1 MAEPTQ
7 IPGYE
12 LLRQLG
18 KGGMATVYLAHQA
31 SVDREVALKLMS
43 RHLLADHR
51 FADRFLREAR
61 IAAKLH
67 HRNVVSIF
75 DVGTFGEQ
83 PYIAMEYLS
92 GGSIMP
98 QENEPI
104 AAAQALRSVREIATA
119 LDYAHGKGYIHR
131 DVKPDNILLRDDGSS
146 VLSDFGIA
154 RAVDGTTMMT
164 KTGSVVGT
172 PYFMSPEQL
181 RGREIDG
188 RADLYSL
195 GVVLYQLLTGKVPY
209 SASDSLAI
217 GIMHMTAPLPQ
228 LPAALKDIQPLLDF
242 MMAKELDQRVKT
254 GAEIAAL
261 ISKIER
267 IRERGVARL
276 DDVQENSRRTD
287 PIMQT
292 KLSTPRIE
300 PENKSRNESRN
311 EVRSEPS
318 IASAPEPAR
327 GGRIEPSMTQ
337 SMLSGGA
344 YRQEPTFDAPKPAP
358 KSPAK
363 PQMEIKREV
372 ALGAIDPAMSDAVW
386 QRPAAMPTRSW
397 FWPGFFLIA
406 VGLAGVGFAQKDWLL
421 ARYHEFRAQD
431 NQSDLA
437 KAQALEKSGQL
448 FGSAG
453 ALSHYQRWLTSNP
466 DDTNARAGIER
477 IAATTLA
484 SVENLAASAN
494 DSVKQNLQIE
504 ITELS
509 QALPNDARFK
519 AALAAVQTA
528 LVQDASTLLSAAKAA
543 EAQKRYLGSDGALA
557 GYLALRKAQPD
568 SIPGMRGVEAIE
580 RLLGAQFKK
589 LQQNNETLAV
599 DALANDWREVHPQSE
614 LLIALLRKW
623 NDARADSDER
633 SAQIISLLQAGEAA
647 LGRGDLV
654 SPAGTSAVDR
664 YRAVLAADPRN
675 IAAASG
681 LQAIAAKLIA
691 QARIAINERKL
702 SMAENLLQQAQQLNG
717 DAVALKDLSDK
728 LNAAIE
734 AQSGPVSVPSEAD
747 AGRLAKLYADFDSA
761 IESGDLNDSVGRSAF
776 DLLKQ
781 IEKNGRDDPEV
792 AQRVSAL
799 ASALRSRFDDA
810 IDRSDYERAADTLAS
825 IRALRFGN
833 ASQELRTQLAESLA
847 SDIRIRIESADFDS
861 AERRLDLLKT
871 IDSKHSELESLR
883 LALLQARG
891 T

>member
-1 MAEPTQ
+1 MMHMAEPTQ

-67 HRNVVSIF
+67 HRHVVSIF

-92 GGSIMP
+92 GGSTMP

-104 AAAQALRSVREIATA
+104 TAAQALKSVREIALA

-228 LPAALKDIQPLLDF
+228 LPAALKDIQPLLNF

-267 IRERGVARL
+267 GRETGGAGRQDL
-276 DDVQENSRRTD
+276 QENNRRTD

-292 KLSTPRIE
+292 QLSTPRSD
-300 PENKSRNESRN
+300 SRQA
-311 EVRSEPS
+311 EPS
-318 IASAPEPAR
+318 KAGSTEPAR
-327 GGRIEPSMTQ
+327 GGRIEPSMSQ
-337 SMLSGGA
+337 SLPSGGV
-344 YRQEPTFDAPKPAP
+344 YRQEPIFDAPKPAA
-358 KSPAK
+358 KSAAK
-363 PQMEIKREV
+363 PQESIKREV

-386 QRPAAMPTRSW
+386 QRPAAKSARSW
-397 FWPGFFLIA
+397 FWPGFFLI
-406 VGLAGVGFAQKDWLL
+406 VIGLAGLGLAQKDWLL
-421 ARYHEFRAQD
+421 ARVDEFRAKD
-431 NQSDLA
+431 AQSNLS

-448 FGSAG
+448 FGPAG
-453 ALSHYQRWLTSNP
+453 ALSHYQRWLSTNP
-466 DDTNARAGIER
+466 NDNNARAGIER
-477 IAATTLA
+477 IAASTLT
-484 SVENLAASAN
+484 SVENLASNAP
-494 DSVKQNLQIE
+494 DSVKQNLQAE

-509 QALPNDARFK
+509 QALPDDARLK
-519 AALAAVQTA
+519 AALSAVQTA
-528 LVQDASTLLSAAKAA
+528 PVQDASTLLRLAKEA
-543 EAQKRYLGSDGALA
+543 EAQKRYLGADGALA
-557 GYLALRKAQPD
+557 RYLALRKANPD
-568 SIPGMRGVEAIE
+568 SIPGVRGVEAIE

-589 LQQNNETLAV
+589 LQQNKETLAV
-599 DALANDWREVHPQSE
+599 DALANDWREIHPQSE
-614 LLIALLRKW
+614 TLIALSRKW
-623 NDARADSDER
+623 NDARADSDELR
-633 SAQIISLLQAGEAA
+633 AQIISLLQEGEAA
-647 LGRGDLV
+647 LGRGDLI
-654 SPAGTSAVDR
+654 SPTGSSAVDR
-664 YRAVLAADPRN
+664 YRAVLALDPRN
-675 IAAASG
+675 IGASSG

-691 QARIAINERKL
+691 QARVAITERKF
-702 SMAENLLQQAQQLNG
+702 SMAENLLQQAQQLKG
-717 DAVALKDLSDK
+717 DPDALKALSDK

-734 AQSGPVSVPSEAD
+734 AQSNPPNLPSAED
-747 AGRLAKLYADFDSA
+747 ASKLAKLFADFDSA
-761 IESGDLNDSVGRSAF
+761 LESGDLNDSVGRSAF

-781 IEKNGRDDPEV
+781 LEKNGRDDPEV
-792 AQRVSAL
+792 SARVSAL
-799 ASALRSRFDDA
+799 AAALRARFDDA
-810 IDRSDYERAADTLAS
+810 IERSDYERASDTLAS
-825 IRALRFGN
+825 IRALRFGTT
-833 ASQELRTQLAESLA
+833 SQELRTQLAESLA

>member
-1 MAEPTQ
+1 
-7 IPGYE
+7 
-12 LLRQLG
+12 
-18 KGGMATVYLAHQA
+18 
-31 SVDREVALKLMS
+31 
-43 RHLLADHR
+43 
-51 FADRFLREAR
+51 
-61 IAAKLH
+61 LH
-67 HRNVVSIF
+67 HRHVVSIF

-104 AAAQALRSVREIATA
+104 AAAQALKSVREIAMA

-228 LPAALKDIQPLLDF
+228 LPTALKDIQPLLDL

-276 DDVQENSRRTD
+276 DDLQENNRRTD

-292 KLSTPRIE
+292 KLSVPKNEPRNEPRIE
-300 PENKSRNESRN
+300 PRNQ
-311 EVRSEPS
+311 PS
-318 IASAPEPAR
+318 TAPAPEPAR

-344 YRQEPTFDAPKPAP
+344 YRQEPTFDAPMPAA
-358 KSPAK
+358 KSKLK
-363 PQMEIKREV
+363 PQLDMKREV

-386 QRPAAMPTRSW
+386 QRPETKPTRSW
-397 FWPGFFLIA
+397 FWPGFFLMAI
-406 VGLAGVGFAQKDWLL
+406 GLAGIGFIQKDWLL
-421 ARYHEFRAQD
+421 ARYDEFRAQD
-431 NQSDLA
+431 NPSDLS
-437 KAQALEKSGQL
+437 KAQALEKAGQL
-448 FGSAG
+448 FGPAG
-453 ALSHYQRWLTSNP
+453 ALTHYQRWLTTKP
-466 DDTNARAGIER
+466 DDNNARAGIER
-477 IAATTLA
+477 IAAATLA
-484 SVENLAASAN
+484 SVENLTASATN
-494 DSVKQNLQIE
+494 SVKQNLHIE

-519 AALAAVQTA
+519 AALVAVQTA
-528 LVQDASTLLSAAKAA
+528 PVQDASTLLSLAKAA
-543 EAQKRYLGSDGALA
+543 EAQKRYLGADGALA

-568 SIPGMRGVEAIE
+568 SIPGIRGVEGIE
-580 RLLGAQFKK
+580 RLLAAQFKK

-633 SAQIISLLQAGEAA
+633 TAQIISLLQEGEAA

-664 YRAVLAADPRN
+664 YRAVLATDPRN

-691 QARIAINERKL
+691 QARVAINERKL

-717 DAVALKDLSDK
+717 DPDALKALSDK

-734 AQSGPVSVPSEAD
+734 AQSGPVSIPSEAD
-747 AGRLAKLYADFDSA
+747 AGRLTKLFADFDSA

-799 ASALRSRFDDA
+799 ATALRSRFDDA
-810 IDRSDYERAADTLAS
+810 IDRSDYERASDTLAS
-825 IRALRFGN
+825 IRALRYGN

-847 SDIRIRIESADFDS
+847 SDIRIRIESADFDA

-871 IDSKHSELESLR
+871 IDGKHSELESLR

-891 T
+891 S

>member
-1 MAEPTQ
+1 MTHMAEPTQ

-12 LLRQLG
+12 VLRQLG

-61 IAAKLH
+61 IAARLH
-67 HRNVVSIF
+67 HRHVVSIF

-104 AAAQALRSVREIATA
+104 TAAQALKSVREIAMA
-119 LDYAHGKGYIHR
+119 LDYAHAKGYIHR

-209 SASDSLAI
+209 TASDSLAI

-228 LPAALKDIQPLLDF
+228 LPAPLKDIPPLLNF
-242 MMAKELDQRVKT
+242 MMAKELDQRIKT

-261 ISKIER
+261 IGKIER
-267 IRERGVARL
+267 NREMGSRSRHDL
-276 DDVQENSRRTD
+276 QENHRRTD

-292 KLSTPRIE
+292 KLS
-300 PENKSRNESRN
+300 
-311 EVRSEPS
+311 
-318 IASAPEPAR
+318 AQGQPEPIMAPAAVSSR
-327 GGRIEPSMTQ
+327 VGRIEPSMTQ
-337 SMLSGGA
+337 SVPSGSA
-344 YRQEPTFDAPKPAP
+344 YRQEPTFDAPKRIVNSAI
-358 KSPAK
+358 K
-363 PQMEIKREV
+363 PHANLHREA

-386 QRPAAMPTRSW
+386 QRPSPKPERSW
-397 FWPGFFLIA
+397 FWPIFFVLAIS
-406 VGLAGVGFAQKDWLL
+406 LAGFGYYQKDFLL
-421 ARYHEFRAQD
+421 ERIDAFRAADQQ
-431 NQSDLA
+431 NDLTKA
-437 KAQALEKSGQL
+437 KALEKSGQL
-448 FGSAG
+448 FGRAG
-453 ALSHYQRWLTSNP
+453 ALSAYQRWLSSHPN
-466 DDTNARAGIER
+466 DGAARAGIER
-477 IAATTLA
+477 IAAGSLA
-484 SVENLAASAN
+484 SIESLAANASE
-494 DSVKQNLQIE
+494 SVKQNLQAE

-509 QALPNDARFK
+509 QALPDDLRFK
-519 AALAAVQTA
+519 AALAALQSA
-528 LVQDASTLLSAAKAA
+528 PMQDASTLLRLAKEA
-543 EAQKRYLGSDGALA
+543 EAQKRYLGADGALA
-557 GYLALRKAQPD
+557 KYLALRKANPD
-568 SIPGMRGVEAIE
+568 SIPGLRGVEAIE

-589 LQQNNETLAV
+589 LQQNKETLTV
-599 DALANDWREVHPQSE
+599 DALANDWREVNPQSE
-614 LLIALLRKW
+614 ILIALLRNW

-647 LGRGDLV
+647 LGRGELI
-654 SPAGTSAVDR
+654 SPAGASAVDR
-664 YRAVLAADPRN
+664 YRAALALDPRN
-675 IAAASG
+675 IAASSG
-681 LQAIAAKLIA
+681 LQAIAAKLIL
-691 QARIAINERKL
+691 QARAAIAEGRL
-702 SMAENLLQQAQQLNG
+702 SMAENLLQQAQRLKG
-717 DAVALKDLSDK
+717 DPDALKALSEQ

-734 AQSGPVSVPSEAD
+734 AQSNPASVPSEAD
-747 AGRLAKLYADFDSA
+747 AAKRAKLFADFDSA
-761 IESGDLNDSVGRSAF
+761 LESGDLNDSVGRSAF
-776 DLLKQ
+776 DLFKQ
-781 IEKNGRDDPEV
+781 IDRNGRDDPEV
-792 AQRVSAL
+792 AKRVSAL
-799 ASALRSRFDDA
+799 ATALRTRFDEA
-810 IDRSDYERAADTLAS
+810 IARSDFERAADTLAS

-833 ASQELRTQLAESLA
+833 ASQELRNQLAESLA
-847 SDIRIRIESADFDS
+847 SDIRIRIESADYD
-861 AERRLDLLKT
+861 AAQRRLDLLKT

-891 T
+891 S